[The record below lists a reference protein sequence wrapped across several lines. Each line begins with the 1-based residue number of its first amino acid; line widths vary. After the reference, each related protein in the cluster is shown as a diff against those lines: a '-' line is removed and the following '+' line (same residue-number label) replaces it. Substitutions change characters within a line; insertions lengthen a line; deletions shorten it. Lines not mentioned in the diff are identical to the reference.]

1 MGPVPWDDFPDEV
14 WTLIFQQASI
24 QTLLHLQ
31 NVSRRFETLVESVPL
46 FRDYINE
53 EEEIIRA
60 LGSWGLQFIQRI

>member
-14 WTLIFQQASI
+14 WTLIFQKTKI
-24 QTLLHLQ
+24 HTLLHLQ
-31 NVSRRFETLVESVPL
+31 NVSRRFETLVESAPL

-60 LGSWGLQFIQRI
+60 LG